1 LPLGGGLNLWE
12 KLVMMNNLNQIK
24 MEELINLNEQL
35 AEIADKIDQIA
46 GTQNYKNGSAL
57 VNISFA
63 ITEQINMLNHFI
75 SGDE

>member
-1 LPLGGGLNLWE
+1 
-12 KLVMMNNLNQIK
+12 

-35 AEIADKIDQIA
+35 AEIADKIDQIV

-63 ITEQINMLNHFI
+63 ITEQINKLNHFI

>member
-1 LPLGGGLNLWE
+1 
-12 KLVMMNNLNQIK
+12 MNNLNQIK

-35 AEIADKIDQIA
+35 AEIADKIDQIV

-63 ITEQINMLNHFI
+63 ITEQINKLNHFI